1 MTRFMHLILCLV
13 LAVALAACG
22 AQPAPLMMGG
32 ARHETNIEG
41 RDYVLYKKGNQVE
54 VIRLGWADPGEHRR
68 IRATMIELVP
78 WLTGCDVVPSTVQG
92 DSGEMRARVTC
103 PKGRR

>member
-1 MTRFMHLILCLV
+1 MTRISHLPLCLGV
-13 LAVALAACG
+13 MVALAACG

-32 ARHETNIEG
+32 ARHETQIEG

-54 VIRLGWADPGEHRR
+54 VIRLGWADPGEHRE

>member
-1 MTRFMHLILCLV
+1 MTRISHLLLCLGV
-13 LAVALAACG
+13 MVALAACG

-32 ARHETNIEG
+32 ARHETRIEG

-54 VIRLGWADPGEHRR
+54 VIRLGWADPGEHRE

>member
-1 MTRFMHLILCLV
+1 MIRILHLLLCLFAT
-13 LAVALAACG
+13 LALVACG

-32 ARHETNIEG
+32 ARHETQIEG

-54 VIRLGWADPGEHRR
+54 VIRQGWADPGEHKR

-78 WLTGCDVVPSTVQG
+78 WLTGCDTVPSTVEG

>member
-1 MTRFMHLILCLV
+1 MTQMLRLALSLLWAPVLV
-13 LAVALAACG
+13 ACG

-32 ARHETNIEG
+32 ARHETRIEG
-41 RDYVLYKKGNQVE
+41 RDYVLYKKANQVE
-54 VIRLGWADPGEHRR
+54 VIRLGWADPGEHAR
-68 IRATMIELVP
+68 IRATMVDLVP
-78 WLTGCDVVPSTVQG
+78 WLTGCNVVPSTVKG